1 MKRLL
6 LLVLILAIAFFS
18 TMPLSAQSLSRGDG
32 DLRVMTYNIN
42 EGTDYIEVQAAANAQ
57 QFGLAVGATIY
68 QVRATDPHG
77 RMKAVAK
84 QIIAAAPALASLQ
97 EIDQWF
103 TGSYDPG
110 TNTCGTPTLEFDML
124 TDLMAAL
131 NDQGAHYKVAK
142 LNQQWAIPMV
152 PGYIWQTNTF
162 VCVGVIDYIAVLA
175 RTDLPNLVITATDA
189 QTYHNILYFPVPG
202 TDPQAYLPWPRGWIS
217 VDAAFNGKPFRLIGT
232 HLESV
237 DVLNLRGLQ
246 AEELRTG
253 PANTSLPVIVAL
265 DSNAQAAPEPI
276 SPVYTDFMSAGF
288 VDVWSARYPNLPGY
302 TSGQDQFLT
311 NPESKLNTRIDL
323 ILLQGPIVPQRI
335 ALFGVTQA
343 SKTPGG
349 LWPSDH
355 AGVAAQ
361 LNVQLR

>member
-6 LLVLILAIAFFS
+6 SSVVVFVLALIS
-18 TMPLSAQSLSRGDG
+18 TVPVIAQSLSKGDG

-42 EGTDYIEVQAAANAQ
+42 EGTDYIEVQAATTAD

-84 QIIAAAPALASLQ
+84 QIIAAKPALASLQ
-97 EIDQWF
+97 EIDTWF
-103 TGSYDPG
+103 TSTYNPV
-110 TNTCGTPTLEFDML
+110 THQCGTSTLEFDML
-124 TDLMAAL
+124 ADLMAAL
-131 NDQGAHYKVAK
+131 NEQGVHYQVSK
-142 LNQQWAIPMV
+142 LKQQWAIPMV
-152 PGYIWQTNTF
+152 PGYIYQTNTF
-162 VCVGVIDYIAVLA
+162 LCVGVIDYIAVLS

-189 QTYHNILYFPVPG
+189 QDYQHILYFPLPG
-202 TDPQAYLPWPRGWIS
+202 GGYLPFPRAWIS
-217 VDAAFNGKPFRLIGT
+217 VDATFNGKPFRLINS
-232 HLESV
+232 HLESTNIG
-237 DVLNLRGLQ
+237 DIRRQQG
-246 AEELRTG
+246 EELRLG
-253 PANTSLPVIVAL
+253 PANMSLPVIVAF
-265 DSNAQAAPEPI
+265 DSNSQAYPYPQD
-276 SPVYTDFMSAGF
+276 PTYVDFLSAGF

-323 ILLQGPIVPQRI
+323 ILLQGAIVPQRI
-335 ALFGVTQA
+335 ALFGDTQD

-361 LNVQLR
+361 LNVQLDQ

>member
-1 MKRLL
+1 MKRRLSFRC
-6 LLVLILAIAFFS
+6 ILAIVLISVLPSFG
-18 TMPLSAQSLSRGDG
+18 QLSRGNG
-32 DLRVMTYNIN
+32 DLRVMTYNID
-42 EGTDYIEVQAAANAQ
+42 EGTDYLEVQAAQSAQ

-77 RMKAVAK
+77 RMKAIAR

-97 EIDQWF
+97 EVDQWF
-103 TGSYDPG
+103 TSSYDPG
-110 TNTCGTPTLEFDML
+110 TNTCGTPTLEFNML
-124 TDLMAAL
+124 ADLMAAL
-131 NDQGAHYKVAK
+131 NDQGAHYQVAK
-142 LNQQWAIPMV
+142 LKQQWAIPLV

-175 RTDLPNLVITATDA
+175 RTDLPNLVITQTDA
-189 QTYHNILYFPVPG
+189 QDYQHILYFPVPG
-202 TDPQAYLPWPRGWIS
+202 TNPQAFLPWPRAWIS
-217 VDAAFNGKPFRLIGT
+217 VDATFNGKPFRFINS

-237 DVLNLRGLQ
+237 NVFNLRQLQ
-246 AEELRTG
+246 GEELRLG
-253 PANTSLPVIVAL
+253 PANTSLPVIVAF
-265 DSNAQAAPEPI
+265 DSNAQAAPEPQD
-276 SPVYTDFMSAGF
+276 PTYVDFMSAGF

-311 NPESKLNTRIDL
+311 NYESNLNTRIDL

-335 ALFGVTQA
+335 ALFGVTPD